1 MPEEIQKVTIIPK
14 DGSEKIEIVGVEL
27 YSRWWDAERGN
38 MLALILYSGARLEYS
53 LDSNSVFVQI
63 VKQIR

>member
-38 MLALILYSGARLEYS
+38 MLALILHSGARLEYS
-53 LDSNSVFVQI
+53 LDCNSVFVQA

>member
-38 MLALILYSGARLEYS
+38 MLAITLHSGARLEYS